1 MSSNPSVE
9 ELLQRNAKRVETF
22 EPIPSLSEISTLPP
36 ERSLPMPKIFIVSCC
51 DPRVD
56 PWDILG
62 LQKWDA
68 VVTRGAAGRMA
79 SQFSNLL
86 FLDHVLNFTD
96 IMIIHHTD
104 CSAQLFPNEDVCQV
118 LAERAPDASRE
129 VKDLRLPGFED
140 LERSVQEDVQLVKRS
155 PLVRKELAERT
166 RGFVYD
172 LKTGVVKP
180 VPEESSVLAE

>member
-1 MSSNPSVE
+1 
-9 ELLQRNAKRVETF
+9 
-22 EPIPSLSEISTLPP
+22 
-36 ERSLPMPKIFIVSCC
+36 MPKIFIVSCC

-96 IMIIHHTD
+96 VMIIHHTD
-104 CSAQLFPNEDVCQV
+104 CSAELFANADICQV
-118 LAERAPDASRE
+118 LAERAPDASGE
-129 VKDLRLPGFED
+129 VGDLKLPGFED
-140 LERSVQEDVQLVKRS
+140 LKRSVQEDVQLVKHS
-155 PLVRKELAERT
+155 PLVRKELADRT
-166 RGFVYD
+166 RGFIYN
-172 LKTGVVKP
+172 LKTGEVKP
-180 VPEESSVLAE
+180 VPESNPV